1 MESNNEFYEGENE
14 EEVLDIEQEN
24 QKLIDQLTEGLK
36 ALKEKDQQDNKEKT
50 EKESNENKEKEKEKE
65 KENNNIDLVK
75 AFKAQLKLEKK
86 SEMKDFN
93 LEPKSSKSLYNRL
106 NEIQNELNSVSKE
119 IKDYL
124 QIYGDNSLLKEESSY
139 NDALKDLE
147 LYSTKLQNIMSSDVY
162 KNSISGK
169 NQITNDTNQLKEE
182 IKINLENYTN
192 STARLM
198 GLINKEKEDFM
209 INNSINSI
217 NTTSHE
223 MFINKNMFD
232 DNKLN
237 INLNSNVENEIAE
250 IEKELTRLENIVG
263 KKKLNKNEELTFNQI
278 LKQLTKTVQDS
289 LFQSY
294 KEKSLEELN
303 IVLDELLNEK
313 EISKEIS
320 EYSLKIKEL
329 YSIYEVYENYDEIL
343 QYIKKRLM
351 AISDMHEKSTNFNS
365 DLEFLKKLIEDNEK
379 QFEALGKRYNEAF
392 DELGGLDEILKEL
405 KVIDNYFAPLLVD

>member
-1 MESNNEFYEGENE
+1 MESNNDFYEGENE

-24 QKLIDQLTEGLK
+24 QKLIEQLTEGLK
-36 ALKEKDQQDNKEKT
+36 ALKEKNQQDNKEKT
-50 EKESNENKEKEKEKE
+50 EKESNEKKDKE
-65 KENNNIDLVK
+65 KENNLDIVK

-86 SEMKDFN
+86 SEMKDFE

-147 LYSTKLQNIMSSDVY
+147 LYSTKLQNIMSSDLY

-209 INNSINSI
+209 INNSINSV

-237 INLNSNVENEIAE
+237 INLNSNVENEISE

-278 LKQLTKTVQDS
+278 IKQLTKTVQDS
-289 LFQSY
+289 LFQSC

-303 IVLDELLNEK
+303 KVLDELLEEK
-313 EISKEIS
+313 EKSQEIS
-320 EYSLKIKEL
+320 EYFLKIKEL

-392 DELGGLDEILKEL
+392 EELGGLDDILKEL

>member
-1 MESNNEFYEGENE
+1 M
-14 EEVLDIEQEN
+14 
-24 QKLIDQLTEGLK
+24 
-36 ALKEKDQQDNKEKT
+36 
-50 EKESNENKEKEKEKE
+50 
-65 KENNNIDLVK
+65 
-75 AFKAQLKLEKK
+75 
-86 SEMKDFN
+86 
-93 LEPKSSKSLYNRL
+93 
-106 NEIQNELNSVSKE
+106 
-119 IKDYL
+119 
-124 QIYGDNSLLKEESSY
+124 
-139 NDALKDLE
+139 
-147 LYSTKLQNIMSSDVY
+147 
-162 KNSISGK
+162 
-169 NQITNDTNQLKEE
+169 
-182 IKINLENYTN
+182 
-192 STARLM
+192 
-198 GLINKEKEDFM
+198 
-209 INNSINSI
+209 
-217 NTTSHE
+217 
-223 MFINKNMFD
+223 
-232 DNKLN
+232 
-237 INLNSNVENEIAE
+237 
-250 IEKELTRLENIVG
+250 TRLENIVG

>member
-50 EKESNENKEKEKEKE
+50 EKESNENKEKEKEK
-65 KENNNIDLVK
+65 NNIDLVK
-75 AFKAQLKLEKK
+75 AFKSQLKLEKK

>member
-1 MESNNEFYEGENE
+1 MESNNDFYEGENE

-24 QKLIDQLTEGLK
+24 QKLIEQLTQGLK

-50 EKESNENKEKEKEKE
+50 EKESNEKKDKE
-65 KENNNIDLVK
+65 KENNLDIVK

-86 SEMKDFN
+86 SEMKDFD

-147 LYSTKLQNIMSSDVY
+147 LYSTKLQNIMSSDLY
-162 KNSISGK
+162 KNLISGK

-209 INNSINSI
+209 INNSINSV

-223 MFINKNMFD
+223 MFINKNMLD

-237 INLNSNVENEIAE
+237 ININSNVENEISE

-278 LKQLTKTVQDS
+278 IKQLTKTVQDS
-289 LFQSY
+289 LFQSC

-303 IVLDELLNEK
+303 KVLDELLEEK
-313 EISKEIS
+313 EKSLDIS
-320 EYSLKIKEL
+320 EYFLKIKEL

-392 DELGGLDEILKEL
+392 EELGGLDDILKEL

>member
-36 ALKEKDQQDNKEKT
+36 VLKEKDQQDNKEKT
-50 EKESNENKEKEKEKE
+50 EKESNENKEKEKEK
-65 KENNNIDLVK
+65 NNIDLVK

-217 NTTSHE
+217 NTTSHD

>member
-1 MESNNEFYEGENE
+1 MESNNDFYEGENE

-24 QKLIDQLTEGLK
+24 QKLIDQLQEGLK
-36 ALKEKDQQDNKEKT
+36 ALKGNDQQDNKEKS
-50 EKESNENKEKEKEKE
+50 EKESNEKKDKE
-65 KENNNIDLVK
+65 KENNLDIVK

-86 SEMKDFN
+86 SEMKDFD
-93 LEPKSSKSLYNRL
+93 LEPKSNKSLYNRL

-139 NDALKDLE
+139 NDALKELE

-169 NQITNDTNQLKEE
+169 NQITNDANQLKEE

-192 STARLM
+192 STQRLM

-209 INNSINSI
+209 INNSINSV

-237 INLNSNVENEIAE
+237 INLNSNVENEISE

-263 KKKLNKNEELTFNQI
+263 KKKLNKNEELSFNQI

-303 IVLDELLNEK
+303 NVLDELLNEK

>member
-50 EKESNENKEKEKEKE
+50 EKESNENKEKEKEK
-65 KENNNIDLVK
+65 NNVDLVK

-169 NQITNDTNQLKEE
+169 NKITNDTNQLKEE

>member
-1 MESNNEFYEGENE
+1 MESNNDFYEGENE

-24 QKLIDQLTEGLK
+24 QKLIDQLQEGLK
-36 ALKEKDQQDNKEKT
+36 ALRGNDQQDNKEKT
-50 EKESNENKEKEKEKE
+50 EKESNEKKDKE
-65 KENNNIDLVK
+65 KENNLDIVK

-86 SEMKDFN
+86 SEMKDFD
-93 LEPKSSKSLYNRL
+93 LEPKSNKSLYNRL

-169 NQITNDTNQLKEE
+169 NQITNDANQLKEE

-192 STARLM
+192 STQRLM

-209 INNSINSI
+209 INNSINSV

-237 INLNSNVENEIAE
+237 INLNSNVENEISE

-263 KKKLNKNEELTFNQI
+263 KKKLNKNEELSFNQI

-303 IVLDELLNEK
+303 NVLDELLNEK

-392 DELGGLDEILKEL
+392 DELEGLDEILKEL

>member
-1 MESNNEFYEGENE
+1 MESNNDFYEGENE

-24 QKLIDQLTEGLK
+24 QKLIEQLTEGLK
-36 ALKEKDQQDNKEKT
+36 ALKEKNQQDNKEKT
-50 EKESNENKEKEKEKE
+50 EKESNEKKDKE
-65 KENNNIDLVK
+65 KENNLDIVK

-86 SEMKDFN
+86 SEMKDFE

-147 LYSTKLQNIMSSDVY
+147 LYSTKLQNIMSSDLY

-169 NQITNDTNQLKEE
+169 NKITNDTNQLKEE

-209 INNSINSI
+209 INNSINSV

-237 INLNSNVENEIAE
+237 INLNSNVENEISE

-263 KKKLNKNEELTFNQI
+263 KKKLNKNEELSFNQI
-278 LKQLTKTVQDS
+278 IKQLTKTVQDS

-303 IVLDELLNEK
+303 KVLDELLEEK
-313 EISKEIS
+313 EKSQEIS
-320 EYSLKIKEL
+320 EYFLKIKEL

-392 DELGGLDEILKEL
+392 EELGGLDDILKEL

>member
-1 MESNNEFYEGENE
+1 MESNNDFYEGENE

-50 EKESNENKEKEKEKE
+50 EKESNENKEKEKEK
-65 KENNNIDLVK
+65 NNVDLVK

-217 NTTSHE
+217 NTTSHD

-392 DELGGLDEILKEL
+392 DELGGLDEIMKEL

>member
-1 MESNNEFYEGENE
+1 MESNNDFYEGENE

-24 QKLIDQLTEGLK
+24 QKLIDQLQEGLK
-36 ALKEKDQQDNKEKT
+36 ALKGNDQQDNKEKS
-50 EKESNENKEKEKEKE
+50 EKESNEKKDKE
-65 KENNNIDLVK
+65 KENNLDIVK

-86 SEMKDFN
+86 SEMKDFD
-93 LEPKSSKSLYNRL
+93 LEPKSNKSLYNRL

-139 NDALKDLE
+139 NDALKELE

-169 NQITNDTNQLKEE
+169 NQITNDATQLKEE

-192 STARLM
+192 STQRLM

-209 INNSINSI
+209 INNSINSV

-237 INLNSNVENEIAE
+237 INLNSNVENEISE

-263 KKKLNKNEELTFNQI
+263 KKKLNKNEELSFNQI

-303 IVLDELLNEK
+303 NVLDELLNEK

-329 YSIYEVYENYDEIL
+329 YSIYEVYENYYEIL

>member
-1 MESNNEFYEGENE
+1 MESNNDFYEGENE

-24 QKLIDQLTEGLK
+24 QKLIDQLQEGLK
-36 ALKEKDQQDNKEKT
+36 ALKGNDQQDNKEKS
-50 EKESNENKEKEKEKE
+50 EKESNEKKDKE
-65 KENNNIDLVK
+65 KENNLDIIK

-86 SEMKDFN
+86 SEMKDFD
-93 LEPKSSKSLYNRL
+93 LEPKSNKSLYNRL

-139 NDALKDLE
+139 NDALKELE

-169 NQITNDTNQLKEE
+169 NQITNDANQLKEE

-192 STARLM
+192 STQRLM

-209 INNSINSI
+209 INNSINSV

-237 INLNSNVENEIAE
+237 INLNSNVENEISE

-263 KKKLNKNEELTFNQI
+263 KKKLNKNEELSFNQI

-303 IVLDELLNEK
+303 NVLDELLNEK

-392 DELGGLDEILKEL
+392 DELEGLDEILKEL

>member
-1 MESNNEFYEGENE
+1 MESNNDFYEGENE

-24 QKLIDQLTEGLK
+24 QKLIEQLTEGLK

-50 EKESNENKEKEKEKE
+50 EKESNEKKDKE
-65 KENNNIDLVK
+65 KENNLDIVK

-86 SEMKDFN
+86 SEMKDFE

-147 LYSTKLQNIMSSDVY
+147 LYSTKLQNIMSSDLY

-209 INNSINSI
+209 INNSINSV

-237 INLNSNVENEIAE
+237 INLNSNVENEISE

-263 KKKLNKNEELTFNQI
+263 KKKLNKNEELNFNQI
-278 LKQLTKTVQDS
+278 IKQLTKTVQDS

-303 IVLDELLNEK
+303 KVLDELLEEK
-313 EISKEIS
+313 EKSQEIS
-320 EYSLKIKEL
+320 EYFLKIKEL

-392 DELGGLDEILKEL
+392 EELGGLDDILKEL

>member
-1 MESNNEFYEGENE
+1 MESNNDFYEGENE

-24 QKLIDQLTEGLK
+24 QKLIDQLQEGLK
-36 ALKEKDQQDNKEKT
+36 ALKGNDQQDNKEKS
-50 EKESNENKEKEKEKE
+50 EKESNEKKD
-65 KENNNIDLVK
+65 KENNLDIIK

-86 SEMKDFN
+86 SEMKDFD
-93 LEPKSSKSLYNRL
+93 LEPKSNKSLYNRL

-139 NDALKDLE
+139 NDALKELE

-169 NQITNDTNQLKEE
+169 NQITNDATQLKEE

-192 STARLM
+192 STQRLM

-209 INNSINSI
+209 INNSINSV

-237 INLNSNVENEIAE
+237 INLNSNVENEISE

-263 KKKLNKNEELTFNQI
+263 KKKLNKNEELSFNQI

-303 IVLDELLNEK
+303 NVLDELLNEK

>member
-50 EKESNENKEKEKEKE
+50 EKESNENKEKEKEK
-65 KENNNIDLVK
+65 NNIDLVK

-217 NTTSHE
+217 NTTSHD

>member
-1 MESNNEFYEGENE
+1 MESNNDFYEGENE

-24 QKLIDQLTEGLK
+24 QKLIDQLQEGLK
-36 ALKEKDQQDNKEKT
+36 ALKGNDQQDNKEKT
-50 EKESNENKEKEKEKE
+50 EKESNEKKDKE
-65 KENNNIDLVK
+65 KENNLDIVK

-86 SEMKDFN
+86 SEMKDFD
-93 LEPKSSKSLYNRL
+93 LEPKSNKSLYNRL

-139 NDALKDLE
+139 NDALKELE

-169 NQITNDTNQLKEE
+169 NQITNDATQLKEE

-192 STARLM
+192 STQRLM

-209 INNSINSI
+209 INNSINSV

-237 INLNSNVENEIAE
+237 INLNSNVENEISE

-263 KKKLNKNEELTFNQI
+263 KKKLNKNEELSFNQI

-303 IVLDELLNEK
+303 NVLDELLNEK

>member
-1 MESNNEFYEGENE
+1 MESNNDFYEGENE

-24 QKLIDQLTEGLK
+24 KKLIEQLSEGLK
-36 ALKEKDQQDNKEKT
+36 ALKEKNQQDNKEKT
-50 EKESNENKEKEKEKE
+50 EKESNEIKDKEKEK
-65 KENNNIDLVK
+65 NLDIVK

-124 QIYGDNSLLKEESSY
+124 QLYGDNSLFKEESSY

-147 LYSTKLQNIMSSDVY
+147 LYSTKLQNIMSSDLY

-209 INNSINSI
+209 INNSINSV
-217 NTTSHE
+217 NTTSHD

-237 INLNSNVENEIAE
+237 INLNSNVENEISE

-278 LKQLTKTVQDS
+278 IKQLTKTVQDS
-289 LFQSY
+289 LFQSC

-392 DELGGLDEILKEL
+392 DELGGLDEIMKEL

>member
-1 MESNNEFYEGENE
+1 MESNNDFYEGENE

-24 QKLIDQLTEGLK
+24 QKLIEQLTQGLK

-50 EKESNENKEKEKEKE
+50 EKESNEKKDKEKEK
-65 KENNNIDLVK
+65 NLDIVK

-86 SEMKDFN
+86 SEMKDFD

-147 LYSTKLQNIMSSDVY
+147 LYSTKLQNIMSSDLY

-209 INNSINSI
+209 INNSINSV

-223 MFINKNMFD
+223 MFINKNMLD

-237 INLNSNVENEIAE
+237 ININSNVENEISE

-263 KKKLNKNEELTFNQI
+263 KKKLNKNEELSFNQI
-278 LKQLTKTVQDS
+278 IKQLTKTVQDS

-303 IVLDELLNEK
+303 KVLDELLEEK
-313 EISKEIS
+313 EKSQEIS
-320 EYSLKIKEL
+320 EYFLKIKEL

>member
-36 ALKEKDQQDNKEKT
+36 ALKEKNQQDNKEKT
-50 EKESNENKEKEKEKE
+50 EKESNENKEKEKEK
-65 KENNNIDLVK
+65 NNIDLVK

>member
-1 MESNNEFYEGENE
+1 MESNNDFYEGENE

-24 QKLIDQLTEGLK
+24 QKLIDQLQEGLK
-36 ALKEKDQQDNKEKT
+36 ALKGNDQQDNKEKT
-50 EKESNENKEKEKEKE
+50 EKESNEKKDKE
-65 KENNNIDLVK
+65 KENNLDIVK

-86 SEMKDFN
+86 SEMKDFD
-93 LEPKSSKSLYNRL
+93 LEPKSNKSLYNRL

-139 NDALKDLE
+139 NDALKELE

-169 NQITNDTNQLKEE
+169 NQITNDANQLKEE

-192 STARLM
+192 STQRLM

-209 INNSINSI
+209 INNSINSV

-237 INLNSNVENEIAE
+237 INLNSNVENEISE

-263 KKKLNKNEELTFNQI
+263 KKKLNKNEELSFNQI

-303 IVLDELLNEK
+303 NVLDELLNEK

>member
-50 EKESNENKEKEKEKE
+50 EKESNENKEKEKEK
-65 KENNNIDLVK
+65 NNIDLVK

-147 LYSTKLQNIMSSDVY
+147 LYSTKLQNIMSSDLY

-217 NTTSHE
+217 NTTSHD

>member
-50 EKESNENKEKEKEKE
+50 EKESNENKEKK

-217 NTTSHE
+217 NTTSHD

>member
-1 MESNNEFYEGENE
+1 MESNNDFYEGENE
-14 EEVLDIEQEN
+14 EEVLDIDQEN
-24 QKLIDQLTEGLK
+24 NKLIEQLTEGLK
-36 ALKEKDQQDNKEKT
+36 ALKEKDQQDNKEKS
-50 EKESNENKEKEKEKE
+50 EKESNEKKDKA
-65 KENNNIDLVK
+65 KENNADIVK

-86 SEMKDFN
+86 SEMKDFD
-93 LEPKSSKSLYNRL
+93 LEPKSNKSLYNRL

-139 NDALKDLE
+139 NDTLKDLE
-147 LYSTKLQNIMSSDVY
+147 LYSTKLQNIMSSDLY

-169 NQITNDTNQLKEE
+169 NQITNDINQLKEE
-182 IKINLENYTN
+182 IKTNLENYTI

-198 GLINKEKEDFM
+198 GLISQEKEDFM
-209 INNSINSI
+209 IQNSINSV

-223 MFINKNMFD
+223 MFINKNLFD

-237 INLNSNVENEIAE
+237 INLNSNVENEISE
-250 IEKELTRLENIVG
+250 IEKELTRLENIIG

-278 LKQLTKTVQDS
+278 IKQLTKTVQDS
-289 LFQSY
+289 LFQSC

-303 IVLDELLNEK
+303 NVLDELLEEK
-313 EISKEIS
+313 EKSKDIS

-392 DELGGLDEILKEL
+392 EELGGLDDILKEL

>member
-1 MESNNEFYEGENE
+1 MESNNDFYEGENE
-14 EEVLDIEQEN
+14 EEVLDIDQEN

-36 ALKEKDQQDNKEKT
+36 ALKEKDQQDNKEKS
-50 EKESNENKEKEKEKE
+50 EKESNEKKEKE
-65 KENNNIDLVK
+65 KENNLDLAK

-86 SEMKDFN
+86 SEMKDFD
-93 LEPKSSKSLYNRL
+93 LEPKSNKSLYNRL

-124 QIYGDNSLLKEESSY
+124 QIYGDNSLFKEESSY

-147 LYSTKLQNIMSSDVY
+147 LYSTKLQNIMSSDLY

-169 NQITNDTNQLKEE
+169 NQITNDINQLKEE

-192 STARLM
+192 STQRLM
-198 GLINKEKEDFM
+198 GLISKEKEDFM
-209 INNSINSI
+209 IQNSINSV

-237 INLNSNVENEIAE
+237 INLNSNVEDEIAE
-250 IEKELTRLENIVG
+250 IEKQLNTLEIIVG
-263 KKKLNKNEELTFNQI
+263 KKKLNKNEELSFNQI

-303 IVLDELLNEK
+303 NVLDELLEEK
-313 EISKEIS
+313 EKSKDIS

-351 AISDMHEKSTNFNS
+351 VISDMHEKSTNFNS

-392 DELGGLDEILKEL
+392 EELGGLDDILKEL